1 MKPVAFRIGILAA
14 LLSNFHEGK
23 FVGVMVTASHNPV
36 EDNGVKLVDPEGE
49 MIVGVWEDLATE
61 LANVNDCD
69 LLALIERIKKDM
81 KIYGNDRVKVAV
93 ARDTRPSG
101 IELCE
106 AIEFGV
112 KFISNDPNFLNLQL
126 QTTPQL
132 HFSIF
137 ELNTDG
143 TADGYIEKF
152 SKPFE
157 DLLVQSFIF
166 YCYIILYH
174 YYITVTHINFILLLY
189 YYY

>member
-14 LLSNFHEGK
+14 LLSNYHDGK

-36 EDNGVKLVDPEGE
+36 EDNGVKLVDPHGE

-69 LLALIERIKKDM
+69 LLDLIEKIKKDM
-81 KIYGNDRVKVAV
+81 KIFGNGRVKVAV

-112 KFISNDPNFLNLQL
+112 NFISNDPNFLNLQL
-126 QTTPQL
+126 QTTPQF

-137 ELNTDG
+137 ELNTEG
-143 TADGYIEKF
+143 TADGYIENF

-157 DLLVQSFIF
+157 DLLVQTFNYICIFII
-166 YCYIILYH
+166 YLL
-174 YYITVTHINFILLLY
+174 YYITLY
-189 YYY
+189 H